1 MPALTGGETAPTS
14 QAPSSPSLSPPP
26 PVKRKASA
34 TDGTAAPAPAKKA
47 KAAEAN
53 GTETTPHERG
63 TYCHQCRTKCEPED
77 VLRCTRLRKY
87 TKATP
92 ARACNLAWCLRDLK
106 KRYGLDPEAI
116 RGRKPGPDDGTVH
129 DTTKEYI
136 FACPCCLEECQNA
149 TCRKKKGLEPLG
161 DIVKLAAKAGVSA
174 LDLVSKTDADGP
186 KPQGKARTSVVVDL
200 SGELSDLSD
209 VEQPKP
215 KAKKARPSGAK
226 DAKSTPKGKGKD
238 AKSTP
243 KGKDSAKKGKAA
255 KGKDVKEVKGK
266 AEAKPKE
273 KKPPAP
279 KPVAEK
285 PVDPPAFEKVDT
297 RLSHEEAEQRMYLRE
312 FVFRFRGLL
321 GIPDRNLGPLDDFD
335 RPLSEA
341 SVRLLAGAMLD
352 FIREERELTWDEDTV
367 DLVQNSREELRYY
380 ADLARFSTIF
390 NNLSDVL
397 ELELPPAPETAQE
410 RNDRAMRALLDLGED
425 EAVPGWT
432 EAAPSRRTAASR
444 VPQASEV
451 VRMIIAFI
459 NSAIHSPRIRAEMDP
474 GVFDFE
480 ARQRN
485 FKQLKEEKSRWDE
498 EKKKLGQERVLS
510 KSAAQTKV
518 NRAKFDAAQKEHNMR
533 NQLLNVNLRAV
544 LARKNMRFEPV
555 GTDLDGRVYYFMT
568 PRVLEENDR
577 RAPSGWAS
585 GLLVWGR
592 GVELETANGAVGADD
607 LPPIVERWTHFGKS
621 ETVRQLSKW
630 LGWRFRRH
638 VATMAPAVKPK
649 TPKKKKSTD
658 ATPSKPSVSRKNSV
672 LEVVIPARKNSA
684 STPNGVKR
692 EDDGDESD
700 SDLSSA
706 PDEDDL
712 LALLNPEGY
721 AASAEAV
728 KEQGAALTQRVD
740 EVAEWLAVLEWKGLG
755 EI

>member
-1 MPALTGGETAPTS
+1 MASDTIPALTGGETAPTS
-14 QAPSSPSLSPPP
+14 QALSSPSLSPPP
-26 PVKRKASA
+26 PVKRKVPA
-34 TDGTAAPAPAKKA
+34 TDAPSAPAKTKKA
-47 KAAEAN
+47 KPAAEASDAQ
-53 GTETTPHERG
+53 TTPHERG
-63 TYCHQCRTKCEPED
+63 TYCHQFGVRLTYPD

-106 KRYGLDPEAI
+106 KRYGLDPDTI
-116 RGRKPGPDDGTVH
+116 RNSKAGPEDGTVH
-129 DTTKEYI
+129 DTTKEYV

-186 KPQGKARTSVVVDL
+186 RPQGKARTSVVVDL

-209 VEQPKP
+209 LEQPKP

-226 DAKSTPKGKGKD
+226 DA
-238 AKSTP
+238 STP
-243 KGKDSAKKGKAA
+243 KGKDA
-255 KGKDVKEVKGK
+255 KGKDAKGKTEVKK
-266 AEAKPKE
+266 EAKPKE

-279 KPVAEK
+279 KPVVEK
-285 PVDPPAFEKVDT
+285 PVDPPTFEKVDT
-297 RLSHEEAEQRMYLRE
+297 RLSQEEAEQRMYLRE

-341 SVRLLAGAMLD
+341 SVRLLAGAMIDL
-352 FIREERELTWDEDTV
+352 IREEREAVWDEDTV

-380 ADLARFSTIF
+380 ADLARFASIF
-390 NNLSDVL
+390 NNLSEPL
-397 ELELPPAPETAQE
+397 QLELPPAPETAQE
-410 RNDRAMRALLDLGED
+410 RNDRAMRALLDLGDD

-432 EAAPSRRTAASR
+432 DTAPSRRAAASR

-451 VRMIIAFI
+451 VRMIIALI
-459 NSAIHSPRIRAEMDP
+459 NSAINSPKIRAEMDP

-485 FKQLKEEKSRWDE
+485 FKQLKEEKSRWDD
-498 EKKKLGQERVLS
+498 EKKKIGQERVLA

-518 NRAKFDAAQKEHNMR
+518 VRAKSDKATHDHNMR
-533 NQLLNVNLRAV
+533 NHLLNVNLRAV
-544 LARKNMRFEPV
+544 LARKNMRFEPI

-577 RAPSGWAS
+577 RAPTGWAS

-592 GVELETANGAVGADD
+592 GVESETANGAAADE
-607 LPPIVERWTHFGKS
+607 LPPMVERWTHFGKS
-621 ETVRQLSKW
+621 ETARQLSKW
-630 LGWRFRRH
+630 LAWRFRRH
-638 VATMAPAVKPK
+638 VETMAPATKTK
-649 TPKKKKSTD
+649 TPKKKKSVD
-658 ATPSKPSVSRKNSV
+658 AGTPSRPGAGSRKGS
-672 LEVVIPARKNSA
+672 LLGVVIPRSKSSA
-684 STPNGVKR
+684 STPNGVKH
-692 EDDGDESD
+692 EDD
-700 SDLSSA
+700 
-706 PDEDDL
+706 
-712 LALLNPEGY
+712 EGY
-721 AASAEAV
+721 APSAETI
-728 KEQGAALTQRVD
+728 KEQGAALTQRID